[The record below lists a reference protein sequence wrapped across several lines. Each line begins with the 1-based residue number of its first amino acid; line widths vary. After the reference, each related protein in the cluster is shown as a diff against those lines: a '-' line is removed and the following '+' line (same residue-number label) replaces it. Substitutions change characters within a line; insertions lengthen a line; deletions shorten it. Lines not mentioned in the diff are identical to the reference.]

1 MDGKEERLRQM
12 MEQYGDGIL
21 RMCALYLG
29 DAALAQDMA
38 QETFLK
44 AYRHMDTF
52 RGESSEKTW
61 LTRIAINL
69 CKDELRR
76 PWRRHV
82 DGTKPVEDVLTA
94 ATDGPSPEDDTVLRA
109 VMALRPKE
117 REAILLRYYQQL
129 KLEEMSRVLNV
140 PKGTVT
146 SRLNRAKRGLRKRLE
161 RWYFDE

>member
-1 MDGKEERLRQM
+1 MEGKEERLRQM

-21 RMCALYLG
+21 RMCALYLR

-44 AYRHMDTF
+44 AYRYMDTF

-82 DGTKPVEDVLTA
+82 DGTQPVEAVLLA
-94 ATDGPSPEDDTVLRA
+94 APEGPSPEDDTVLQA

-117 REAILLRYYQQL
+117 REVILLRYYQHL
-129 KLEEMSRVLNV
+129 KLEEIAKVLNV

-146 SRLNRAKRGLRKRLE
+146 SRLNRAKTTLRKRLE
-161 RWYFDE
+161 RWYFDD